1 MQSWSPRRQ
10 VLAAHR
16 GWQTPPIAATN
27 GRTLYPHMYPHVSK
41 LYPHAALGST
51 EGVPHMC
58 TVKGQGTELQN
69 SEELR
74 NRAKYA
80 FGACWTQSV
89 AQWTHRKPSV
99 EEVAKDQTLQPVTS
113 IFAFCTQPT
122 NCGWRCSEL
131 WKGRSKLLYGGA
143 RFLSLSPPALHTI
156 INTVWIRLLFKFLST
171 VLNFRHVGPA

>member
-1 MQSWSPRRQ
+1 MG
-10 VLAAHR
+10 AHC
-16 GWQTPPIAATN
+16 IHM
-27 GRTLYPHMYPHVSK
+27 YPHMYPHVSK

-51 EGVPHMC
+51 GGVPHNI
-58 TVKGQGTELQN
+58 KEQGTELQS

-74 NRAKYA
+74 TRAKYA

-99 EEVAKDQTLQPVTS
+99 EETVAKDQTLQPVTS
-113 IFAFCTQPT
+113 IFAFCTQLK
-122 NCGWRCSEL
+122 NCGLRCSEL

-143 RFLSLSPPALHTI
+143 HFLSLSPPALHTI
-156 INTVWIRLLFKFLST
+156 INTVWIRLLFKILST

>member
-1 MQSWSPRRQ
+1 MG
-10 VLAAHR
+10 AHC
-16 GWQTPPIAATN
+16 IHI
-27 GRTLYPHMYPHVSK
+27 YSHMYPHVSK
-41 LYPHAALGST
+41 LYPHAALLST
-51 EGVPHMC
+51 GGVPHMC

-122 NCGWRCSEL
+122 NCGLRCSEL

-143 RFLSLSPPALHTI
+143 HFLSLSPPALHTI
-156 INTVWIRLLFKFLST
+156 INTVWIRLLFKILST

>member
-1 MQSWSPRRQ
+1 MG
-10 VLAAHR
+10 AHC
-16 GWQTPPIAATN
+16 IHI
-27 GRTLYPHMYPHVSK
+27 YSHMYPHASK

-51 EGVPHMC
+51 GGVPHMF
-58 TVKGQGTELQN
+58 TIKGQGIELQG

-74 NRAKYA
+74 TRAKYA

-89 AQWTHRKPSV
+89 ARWTHRKPSV

-113 IFAFCTQPT
+113 IFAFCTQRT

-143 RFLSLSPPALHTI
+143 HFLSLSPPALHTI
-156 INTVWIRLLFKFLST
+156 INTVRLLFKFLST
-171 VLNFRHVGPA
+171 GLNFRHVGPA